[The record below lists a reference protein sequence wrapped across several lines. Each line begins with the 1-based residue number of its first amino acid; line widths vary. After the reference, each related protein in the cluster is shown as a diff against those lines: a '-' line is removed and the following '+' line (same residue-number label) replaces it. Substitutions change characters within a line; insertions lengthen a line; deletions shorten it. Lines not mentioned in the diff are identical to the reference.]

1 MHKNIYEQIYKVEE
15 NQWWYKSERNILIS
29 LFSIYSKKGLLL
41 NAGCGTGITSSLL
54 SKQTKVMNV
63 DISERAIKYSLK
75 RKNTN
80 HVICDCSV
88 LPFKGNTFDTII
100 ADNVIEH
107 IDNDFSV
114 INEFERTLKSD
125 GVIIFSVP
133 TYNFLWTL
141 HDDFAH
147 HKRRYDKNT
156 IKDLIGI
163 SDLKIKRIFY
173 WNSILFLPIV
183 LFKIKNKFFRTL
195 NIGLKQPHK
204 ILNNI
209 LIKILKFEH
218 YLIIKHNLNPSF
230 GVSLFAV
237 IKKEL
242 NDENRLEK

>member
-15 NQWWYKSERNILIS
+15 NQWWYKSERDILIS
-29 LFSIYSKKGLLL
+29 LFSIYSKRGLLL

-54 SKQTKVMNV
+54 NKYTKVVNA
-63 DISERAIKYSLK
+63 DISERAIEYSLK

-80 HVICDCSV
+80 HIICDCSI
-88 LPFKGNTFDTII
+88 LPFKDNTFDTII

-107 IDNDFSV
+107 IDNDFSA
-114 INEFERTLKSD
+114 ISEFERTLKSD

-133 TYNFLWTL
+133 AYNFLWTL
-141 HDDFAH
+141 HDDFAY
-147 HKRRYDKNT
+147 HKRRYDKNM

-163 SDLKIKRIFY
+163 SDLKITRMFY
-173 WNSILFLPIV
+173 WNSILFFPIV
-183 LFKIKNKFFRTL
+183 LFKIKNKFFKTL

-204 ILNNI
+204 ILNSI

-218 YLIIKHNLNPSF
+218 YLIIKHNLNPLF

-237 IKKEL
+237 IKKES
-242 NDENRLEK
+242 NNENGLEK

>member
-1 MHKNIYEQIYKVEE
+1 MHKQIYEQIYKVEE
-15 NQWWYKSERNILIS
+15 NQWWYKSERDILIS

-41 NAGCGTGITSSLL
+41 NAGCGTGITSSFL
-54 SKQTKVMNV
+54 SKQTKVINA
-63 DISERAIKYSLK
+63 DISESAIEYSL
-75 RKNTN
+75 RRNNTN
-80 HVICDCSV
+80 HIICDCSV
-88 LPFKGNTFDTII
+88 LPFKDNTFDTII

-114 INEFERTLKSD
+114 ITEFERTLKSD
-125 GVIIFSVP
+125 GVIILSIP

-147 HKRRYDKNT
+147 HKRRYDKSM

-163 SDLKIKRIFY
+163 SDLKIRRMFY
-173 WNSILFLPIV
+173 WNSILFFLIV
-183 LFKIKNKFFRTL
+183 LFKVKNKFFRTL

-209 LIKILKFEH
+209 LIKILKLEH
-218 YLIIKHNLNPSF
+218 YLIIKHNLNPPF

-242 NDENRLEK
+242 NNENRLEK